1 MKYNG
6 IITPMLTPFKED
18 GTLDLDGS
26 NVLVDYLK
34 KNGVSGLFP
43 LGSTGL
49 FPYLFSEERVNFL
62 QQVNDNKGSL
72 KVFAGIGSSN
82 TEECIKFA
90 RNASDIGVDVLVL
103 MPTYYIHPSPDEIY
117 RHFSMVLEKVDRDLF
132 IYNIP
137 QLAGEFIPLDV
148 IEKLKNEYSHVVGL
162 KESSGDMRYFSKIM
176 QFSDSNFS
184 IFQGQDDLLLPSLAI
199 GADGGVCGLTNFSD
213 NIVSIYRKFRE
224 GDISEAQKIQMK
236 SNAMMRVI
244 NSANFPSGYYY
255 AFYRKFGLNGGYRAP
270 MIEPSESVKAAI
282 NGLNP

>member
-103 MPTYYIHPSPDEIY
+103 MPTYYIHPSPDEMY

-137 QLAGEFIPLDV
+137 QLAGEFIPIDV
-148 IEKLKNEYSHVVGL
+148 IEKLKNEYSHVIGL

-184 IFQGQDDLLLPSLAI
+184 IFQGQDDLLLPSLSI
-199 GADGGVCGLTNFSD
+199 GADGGVCGLTNFSE

-224 GDISEAQKIQMK
+224 GDISEAQKIQME
-236 SNAMMRVI
+236 SNAIMRVI

-270 MIEPSESVKAAI
+270 MIEPSESVKNAI
-282 NGLNP
+282 NGLNQ

>member
-137 QLAGEFIPLDV
+137 QLAGEFIPIDV